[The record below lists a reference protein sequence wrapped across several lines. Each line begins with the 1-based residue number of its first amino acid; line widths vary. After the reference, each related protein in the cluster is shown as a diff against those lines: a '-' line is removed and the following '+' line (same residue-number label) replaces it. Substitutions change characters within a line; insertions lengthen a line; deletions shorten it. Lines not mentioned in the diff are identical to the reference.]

1 MSSRIAK
8 IFARVRS
15 YRRVAGSPDGAVEF
29 SIEYTLATG
38 SPVSGY
44 VIVTPPAIVNERE
57 LSDDLKSALAN
68 ELSLRYPPAD
78 FRPRDIVLAGI

>member
-15 YRRVAGSPDGAVEF
+15 YRRVAGSPDGAFEF
-29 SIEYTLATG
+29 SIEYTLASG
-38 SPVSGY
+38 SAVSGY

-57 LSDDLKSALAN
+57 LSDDLKAALAN
-68 ELSLRYPPAD
+68 DLSLRYAPTEY
-78 FRPRDIVLAGI
+78 RPRDIVLAGI